1 MIIQAH
7 APYTHH
13 PKYKAR
19 ELQQNREGRRD
30 ENIIRN
36 NKMYISKSTDIIIR
50 SVTNIKL
57 CEGQKPK
64 DLITI
69 FISLPVPKNRQNSK
83 EMRDNQAPSFSSG
96 TEHTVQGNYF
106 QAEEWVM
113 KWTLQKKRYRRV
125 QSETHGKCTIY

>member
-7 APYTHH
+7 APYSHH
-13 PKYKAR
+13 PKNKAG
-19 ELQQNREGRRD
+19 ELRQNTEGRRD
-30 ENIIRN
+30 ENVIRN
-36 NKMYISKSTDIIIR
+36 NKMYIAKLTDTIIR

-96 TEHTVQGNYF
+96 TERTVHGSYF
-106 QAEEWVM
+106 QAEEGVM
-113 KWTLQKKRYRRV
+113 KWTLQKRYKSV